1 MSKRTSAEKILDD
14 IFTIMQ
20 NLYDEM
26 RINTD
31 EQTGHL
37 RVFELFAELGRTLA
51 DADRASFWRWDKRN
65 HKLLTT
71 AATGTDEQ
79 IIIDDTT
86 GLVGRAISENRMIV
100 TNDPYNHP
108 DFNSNVDKQTGYVT
122 KSVLVLPVANFR
134 GEVIGAFQ
142 VINKLG
148 DAGFDAINDAKRLSM
163 AVFICGMALE
173 SDIFLADSE
182 HDKLTELKNRLGL
195 QNDFQTRYEKILR
208 DGKSLA
214 MIMCDIDFFKRV
226 NDTFGH
232 NAGDAVLKH
241 VAKILKSA
249 RRENDGA
256 YRLGGEQHD
265 VASNLI
271 DRSDSSSREKFSG
284 AYRWGGEEFILI
296 LDDSTLADA
305 KNVAERIR
313 QTVMDST
320 CNFEDKKIRLTMS
333 FGVSEISAALS
344 MEDNVKIADER
355 LYRAKESGRNRVV
368 AD

>member
-1 MSKRTSAEKILDD
+1 MSDKTSAEKILEN

-20 NLYDEM
+20 KLYGEM
-26 RINTD
+26 KINTD
-31 EQTGHL
+31 EQNGHL
-37 RVFELFAELGRTLA
+37 HVFELFAELGKTLA

-71 AATGTDEQ
+71 AATGTSSQ
-79 IIIDDTT
+79 IVIDDTS

-108 DFNSNVDKQTGYVT
+108 DFNAEVDKQTGYVT

-134 GEVIGAFQ
+134 GEIIGAFQ

-148 DAGFDAINDAKRLSM
+148 DAGFDADNDAKRLSI
-163 AVFICGMALE
+163 AAFICGMALE
-173 SDIFLADSE
+173 SDIFLADSQ

-208 DGKSLA
+208 DGTPLA

-226 NDTFGH
+226 NDTFGL

-241 VAKILKSA
+241 VAKILSSA
-249 RRENDGA
+249 LREND
-256 YRLGGEQHD
+256 
-265 VASNLI
+265 
-271 DRSDSSSREKFSG
+271 G

-296 LDDSTLADA
+296 LTNSTLDDA
-305 KNVAERIR
+305 KIIAERIR
-313 QTVMDST
+313 STVMASV
-320 CNFEDKKIRLTMS
+320 CNFGSDALKITMS

-344 MEDNVKIADER
+344 IEDNVKIVDKR
-355 LYRAKESGRNRVV
+355 LYRAKETGRNRVI